1 MKQPLQAEFRS
12 FISQIQALAP
22 EGRSKSVPLLELLA
36 DSLAP
41 SIYGHK
47 LIKKAV
53 VLQLLG
59 GIRRQFHSTI
69 VRGDINIL
77 LIGSPGCGKSQIL
90 RAAQNLSRIAI
101 SASGRSASGAGLTA
115 AVVIDKNSGA
125 RSLEAGA
132 FVLADQGLLCID
144 EFDKLQQYD
153 RAAIHEAME

>member
-1 MKQPLQAEFRS
+1 MVLTQSLVDSCKAGDRAEIVGVLLPAPMYQAQISNNDTSVHTFLLAFSVKVAQREQLIDLTLKQPLQNEFRS

-77 LIGSPGCGKSQIL
+77 LIGSPGCGKS
-90 RAAQNLSRIAI
+90 
-101 SASGRSASGAGLTA
+101 
-115 AVVIDKNSGA
+115 
-125 RSLEAGA
+125 
-132 FVLADQGLLCID
+132 
-144 EFDKLQQYD
+144 
-153 RAAIHEAME
+153 